1 MNIILLASI
10 LQVLSGALA
19 VRTQVAN
26 QRGSIGELL
35 DIFKNETKIWLYKRT
50 NRTNNHTCLY
60 WQKTWIGGASNCNF
74 TEYYVDD
81 DGKPHISK
89 LHGTVTSR
97 PRDNI
102 EGAAL
107 QVPGVSEAGYNVEYV
122 LVNWNSSDHCGIF
135 YTQNIT
141 ENYRQNQTCGLYFGD
156 AAVNNKTLIDKCEG
170 GYKHYCNEYK
180 KEGQPEQTL
189 YSEKCLTPLAC

>member
-107 QVPGVSEAGYNVEYV
+107 QVPGVSE
-122 LVNWNSSDHCGIF
+122 
-135 YTQNIT
+135 
-141 ENYRQNQTCGLYFGD
+141 NYRQNQTCGLYFGD